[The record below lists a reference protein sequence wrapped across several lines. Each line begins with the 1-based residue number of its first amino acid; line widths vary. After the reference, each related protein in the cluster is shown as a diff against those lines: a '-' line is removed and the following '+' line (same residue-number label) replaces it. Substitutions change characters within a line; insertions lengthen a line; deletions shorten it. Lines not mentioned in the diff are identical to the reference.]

1 MGWKV
6 CLWARMLDGNHAL
19 QLIRNQLKL
28 KSPNATIKDVDGGT
42 YANMFDSHPPFQIDG
57 NFGCTA
63 GIAEMLVQSHDEAV
77 HLLPALPDEW
87 KNGEVKGLR
96 TRGGFE
102 IEKMIWENGSLKE
115 VTIKSLLGGN
125 LRLRSGVML
134 TLNGKTLKMAEG
146 KNPNELMQIY
156 PVATPIVKDWNKIPH
171 PTLAKTFL
179 FDINTE
185 AGKRYKFTTQ
195 K

>member
-1 MGWKV
+1 
-6 CLWARMLDGNHAL
+6 
-19 QLIRNQLKL
+19 
-28 KSPNATIKDVDGGT
+28 
-42 YANMFDSHPPFQIDG
+42 
-57 NFGCTA
+57 
-63 GIAEMLVQSHDEAV
+63 MLVQSHDEAV

-115 VTIKSLLGGN
+115 VTIKSHLGGN
-125 LRLRSGVML
+125 LRLRSGVMF

-156 PVATPIVKDWNKIPH
+156 PVATPIVKDWCKIPQT
-171 PTLAKTFL
+171 TLAKTFL